1 LGQQR
6 GSGGEVRGGIFK
18 EERRGKT
25 YTTPFLTLGNE
36 TIDNGI
42 KSVAI
47 RVIGDRFIG
56 VDRFP
61 NVI

>member
-1 LGQQR
+1 
-6 GSGGEVRGGIFK
+6 
-18 EERRGKT
+18 
-25 YTTPFLTLGNE
+25 LTLGNE
-36 TIDNGI
+36 TVGNGI

-56 VDRFP
+56 VDRFL